1 MSADLS
7 LVVLLAV
14 ARRRAA
20 ATRATAKT
28 DPTLSLTPNL
38 TTTRSHR
45 TVTPNVTDKPSTSR
59 LSTLAVE
66 AVRSTVARSRMNRA
80 DPTAT
85 NKRLR
90 PPATAA
96 VVATSV
102 ARSVACRVAT
112 SGSPRSAVRASTV
125 KDSTITKRKSK
136 LVCDYT
142 TLRITNLEIGDAV
155 SPTNPRKTIRTTT
168 IQAARIRTKSARRK
182 NARGAR
188 KKRRSVIRRNMVV
201 ATKTRMTMLTSVVQV
216 LASTGAAHAL
226 VSRNTGA
233 RRARARLPSA
243 TLEATARS
251 AGTVKRARAD
261 MVVRKSLVTVARS
274 TDVRKSLVTVARSTD
289 VKSSPITVA
298 SKRAPA
304 TVANSSLSMDAKSPR
319 AMELTPTAL
328 AVTVDVAKVVRRVLV
343 TTGCLVASAVTRSL
357 SKGMAAGRMKAAMAK
372 VATERRATAAGIKA
386 WVCWSSKHCIAS
398 MSLLST
404 LMAHASTEHTI
415 V

>member
-1 MSADLS
+1 M
-7 LVVLLAV
+7 
-14 ARRRAA
+14 
-20 ATRATAKT
+20 
-28 DPTLSLTPNL
+28 
-38 TTTRSHR
+38 
-45 TVTPNVTDKPSTSR
+45 
-59 LSTLAVE
+59 
-66 AVRSTVARSRMNRA
+66 
-80 DPTAT
+80 
-85 NKRLR
+85 
-90 PPATAA
+90 
-96 VVATSV
+96 
-102 ARSVACRVAT
+102 
-112 SGSPRSAVRASTV
+112 RASTV

-155 SPTNPRKTIRTTT
+155 SPTNPRKTIRTT
-168 IQAARIRTKSARRK
+168 IQAATIHTKSARRK

-188 KKRRSVIRRNMVV
+188 KKRRGVIRRNMVV

>member
-1 MSADLS
+1 M
-7 LVVLLAV
+7 
-14 ARRRAA
+14 
-20 ATRATAKT
+20 
-28 DPTLSLTPNL
+28 
-38 TTTRSHR
+38 
-45 TVTPNVTDKPSTSR
+45 
-59 LSTLAVE
+59 
-66 AVRSTVARSRMNRA
+66 
-80 DPTAT
+80 
-85 NKRLR
+85 
-90 PPATAA
+90 
-96 VVATSV
+96 
-102 ARSVACRVAT
+102 
-112 SGSPRSAVRASTV
+112 RASTV

-155 SPTNPRKTIRTTT
+155 SPTNPRKTIRTT
-168 IQAARIRTKSARRK
+168 IQAATIHTKSARRK

-188 KKRRSVIRRNMVV
+188 KKRRGVIRRNMVV

-261 MVVRKSLVTVARS
+261 MVVRKSLVTA
-274 TDVRKSLVTVARSTD
+274 A
-289 VKSSPITVA
+289 KSSPITVA

>member
-1 MSADLS
+1 M
-7 LVVLLAV
+7 
-14 ARRRAA
+14 
-20 ATRATAKT
+20 K
-28 DPTLSLTPNL
+28 
-38 TTTRSHR
+38 
-45 TVTPNVTDKPSTSR
+45 
-59 LSTLAVE
+59 
-66 AVRSTVARSRMNRA
+66 
-80 DPTAT
+80 
-85 NKRLR
+85 
-90 PPATAA
+90 
-96 VVATSV
+96 
-102 ARSVACRVAT
+102 
-112 SGSPRSAVRASTV
+112 ASTV
-125 KDSTITKRKSK
+125 KDSTTTKRRSK
-136 LVCDYT
+136 WPCDST
-142 TLRITNLEIGDAV
+142 TLRITNLELGDAV

-243 TLEATARS
+243 TLEAMASLTTLEATVRS
-251 AGTVKRARAD
+251 AGTAKRARAD
-261 MVVRKSLVTVARS
+261 MVVRKSLVTA
-274 TDVRKSLVTVARSTD
+274 A
-289 VKSSPITVA
+289 KSSPITVA

-319 AMELTPTAL
+319 AMELTHTAL

>member
-1 MSADLS
+1 M
-7 LVVLLAV
+7 
-14 ARRRAA
+14 
-20 ATRATAKT
+20 
-28 DPTLSLTPNL
+28 
-38 TTTRSHR
+38 
-45 TVTPNVTDKPSTSR
+45 
-59 LSTLAVE
+59 
-66 AVRSTVARSRMNRA
+66 
-80 DPTAT
+80 
-85 NKRLR
+85 
-90 PPATAA
+90 
-96 VVATSV
+96 
-102 ARSVACRVAT
+102 
-112 SGSPRSAVRASTV
+112 RASTV

-155 SPTNPRKTIRTTT
+155 SPTNPRKTIRTT
-168 IQAARIRTKSARRK
+168 IQAATIHTKSARRK

-188 KKRRSVIRRNMVV
+188 KKRRGVIRRNMVV

-274 TDVRKSLVTVARSTD
+274 TDV
-289 VKSSPITVA
+289 KSSPITVA

-319 AMELTPTAL
+319 AMELTHTAL

>member
-1 MSADLS
+1 M
-7 LVVLLAV
+7 
-14 ARRRAA
+14 
-20 ATRATAKT
+20 
-28 DPTLSLTPNL
+28 
-38 TTTRSHR
+38 
-45 TVTPNVTDKPSTSR
+45 
-59 LSTLAVE
+59 
-66 AVRSTVARSRMNRA
+66 
-80 DPTAT
+80 
-85 NKRLR
+85 
-90 PPATAA
+90 
-96 VVATSV
+96 
-102 ARSVACRVAT
+102 
-112 SGSPRSAVRASTV
+112 RASTV

-155 SPTNPRKTIRTTT
+155 SPTNPRKTIRTT
-168 IQAARIRTKSARRK
+168 IQAATIHTKSARRK

-188 KKRRSVIRRNMVV
+188 KKRRGVIRRNMVV

-261 MVVRKSLVTVARS
+261 MV
-274 TDVRKSLVTVARSTD
+274 VRKSLVTVARSTD

>member
-1 MSADLS
+1 M
-7 LVVLLAV
+7 
-14 ARRRAA
+14 
-20 ATRATAKT
+20 
-28 DPTLSLTPNL
+28 
-38 TTTRSHR
+38 
-45 TVTPNVTDKPSTSR
+45 
-59 LSTLAVE
+59 
-66 AVRSTVARSRMNRA
+66 
-80 DPTAT
+80 
-85 NKRLR
+85 
-90 PPATAA
+90 
-96 VVATSV
+96 
-102 ARSVACRVAT
+102 
-112 SGSPRSAVRASTV
+112 RASTV

-155 SPTNPRKTIRTTT
+155 SPTNPRKTIRTT
-168 IQAARIRTKSARRK
+168 IQAATIHTKSARRK

-188 KKRRSVIRRNMVV
+188 KKRRGVIRRNMVV

-243 TLEATARS
+243 TLEAMASLTTLEATVRS
-251 AGTVKRARAD
+251 AGTAKRARAD

-319 AMELTPTAL
+319 AMELTHTAL

>member
-1 MSADLS
+1 M
-7 LVVLLAV
+7 
-14 ARRRAA
+14 
-20 ATRATAKT
+20 
-28 DPTLSLTPNL
+28 
-38 TTTRSHR
+38 
-45 TVTPNVTDKPSTSR
+45 
-59 LSTLAVE
+59 
-66 AVRSTVARSRMNRA
+66 
-80 DPTAT
+80 
-85 NKRLR
+85 
-90 PPATAA
+90 
-96 VVATSV
+96 
-102 ARSVACRVAT
+102 
-112 SGSPRSAVRASTV
+112 RASTV

-155 SPTNPRKTIRTTT
+155 SPTNPRKTIRTTS
-168 IQAARIRTKSARRK
+168 QAATIHTKSARRK

-274 TDVRKSLVTVARSTD
+274 TDV
-289 VKSSPITVA
+289 KSSPITVA

-319 AMELTPTAL
+319 AMELTHTAL